1 MNSVRSY
8 YDYRKYVYDG
18 CVLLFDNIIA
28 TNWHGETVAPTKAK
42 ARSNLIFQFKKQNG
56 LAPSAKVSLNA
67 SGIKCVE
74 KTGGGYYK

>member
-8 YDYRKYVYDG
+8 YGYRKYIYDG
-18 CVLLFDNIIA
+18 CVLLFNDIIA
-28 TNWHGETVAPTKAK
+28 TNWHGETMAPTEAK

-67 SGIKCVE
+67 SGIKCIE
-74 KTGGGYYK
+74 ETEGGYYK